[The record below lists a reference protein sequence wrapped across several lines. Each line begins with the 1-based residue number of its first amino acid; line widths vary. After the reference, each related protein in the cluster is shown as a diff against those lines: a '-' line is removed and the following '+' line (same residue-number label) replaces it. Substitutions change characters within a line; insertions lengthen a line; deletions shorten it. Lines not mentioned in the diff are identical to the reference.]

1 MPTVLLV
8 RHGQAS
14 FGAAD
19 YDLLSDA
26 RPPPGGDRRR
36 LPGGAR
42 LQPVPP
48 GQRHAAAPARNGG
61 GVRRARRAG
70 ARGRAAL
77 ERVQRRRRPRP
88 PQRLGAAPEADGAG
102 ETMTNR
108 GFQAA
113 LEPALAEWVA
123 HAERSPT
130 AETWPQFSG
139 AGSDA
144 LSELTAG
151 LDSGETAIVVTS
163 GGAIAAVVGTLL
175 GAPAETFAALNRTL
189 VNSCGDEARDRLDRH
204 QRRLLQRPLA
214 PRDGRPR
221 ARHLPLSAAPRR
233 PPARR
238 SAAPPPRPAAAST
251 RSRPRAGRR
260 SPSPAPAGCRSRR
273 VPPAAA
279 AASR

>member
-19 YDLLSDA
+19 YDLLSDLGRRQA
-26 RPPPGGDRRR
+26 EIVAASLAERGYNPSRLVSGTLRRQLETVAAFAVPGAPELEVEPRWNEYHADDVLAHHSESALR
-36 LPGGAR
+36 L
-42 LQPVPP
+42 
-48 GQRHAAAPARNGG
+48 
-61 GVRRARRAG
+61 
-70 ARGRAAL
+70 
-77 ERVQRRRRPRP
+77 
-88 PQRLGAAPEADGAG
+88 EADGAG

-189 VNSCGDEARDRLDRH
+189 VNSSVTKLAIGSTGTNVVSFNDHSHLEAVDRALVTYR
-204 QRRLLQRPLA
+204 
-214 PRDGRPR
+214 
-221 ARHLPLSAAPRR
+221 
-233 PPARR
+233 
-238 SAAPPPRPAAAST
+238 
-251 RSRPRAGRR
+251 
-260 SPSPAPAGCRSRR
+260 
-273 VPPAAA
+273 
-279 AASR
+279 